1 MGIYDGIEDKAHSSV
16 DASDEERE
24 KDFQEIKMV
33 RNELENILG
42 QIEDKEKNH
51 TKFVNCK
58 KFYKGLYLEDKS
70 ANEISKQYN
79 GLFQELSALFLGCIG
94 VFKGNDFEI
103 LKAGILDLID
113 WLKLEIINYKN
124 V

>member
-1 MGIYDGIEDKAHSSV
+1 
-16 DASDEERE
+16 
-24 KDFQEIKMV
+24 MV
-33 RNELENILG
+33 K
-42 QIEDKEKNH
+42 IEDKEKNH